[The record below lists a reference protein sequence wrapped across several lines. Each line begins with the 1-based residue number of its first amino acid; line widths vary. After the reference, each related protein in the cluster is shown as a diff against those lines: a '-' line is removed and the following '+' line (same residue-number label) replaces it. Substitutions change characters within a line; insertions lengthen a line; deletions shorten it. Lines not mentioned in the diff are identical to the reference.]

1 MEKFVKSYQVKLFL
15 VGLSYLEPL
24 CATPPPVPVAAALP
38 QQNANDDD
46 TRANIGPSGTH
57 TGENSKETVFTLGS
71 LVLLSCF
78 AANAT

>member
-1 MEKFVKSYQVKLFL
+1 MDKFVKSYQVKLFL

-24 CATPPPVPVAAALP
+24 CATPPPAAAALP

>member
-15 VGLSYLEPL
+15 VGLNYWNH
-24 CATPPPVPVAAALP
+24 CAPRRRLPPVAAALP

>member
-1 MEKFVKSYQVKLFL
+1 MKLYEIKLFL
-15 VGLSYLEPL
+15 VGLSYSEPL
-24 CATPPPVPVAAALP
+24 CATLPPVAAALP

>member
-1 MEKFVKSYQVKLFL
+1 MEKIVKSYQVKLFL

-24 CATPPPVPVAAALP
+24 CATPPPVAATLP
-38 QQNANDDD
+38 QQNAKDDD